1 MIRVPLVI
9 PALAPA
15 LILVLRPIS
24 TRVAL
29 LLLLRVVRPFRRPAI
44 GGSRARM
51 IGFAHGGR
59 ALLLLLGSGALPSL
73 LHLLGSRARPVKPGL
88 VSLTTRPL
96 LSAWLCGYRSAVVRL
111 PARIRAGGILRMVV
125 VVLLL

>member
-59 ALLLLLGSGALPSL
+59 ALLLLLGSRALPSL
-73 LHLLGSRARPVKPGL
+73 LHLLGSRARPGQPGL
-88 VSLTTRPL
+88 VRLATRPRP
-96 LSAWLCGYRSAVVRL
+96 SSCVCGHRSAVGRL
-111 PARIRAGGILRMVV
+111 PAR
-125 VVLLL
+125 